1 MITTYPRS
9 FTPVPSVR
17 LSRLFGLMSLLM
29 CLLLSLVQPVAV
41 RLNLPF
47 PTTAE
52 PALPYAQADRN
63 FFIENRGQ
71 FASELAAVMLA
82 REAQLGVGHDGRL
95 HLKVN
100 DFPPLTLQF
109 VSEGYTPTPQVVLTG
124 PLATRVSFLT
134 GNDPSRWQTKVPVWT
149 EVQLK
154 GVVPQLTL
162 ALTVAEGRLRIR
174 ALPTG
179 QPDLTRIRL
188 VIEGATVVGVGSV
201 GVEVQVGERYLSLPL
216 LEFAGGNER
225 LHQVRPTMIGAY
237 SVGVPIALTEMIG
250 VHWPTLSSS
259 SAAHLLAA
267 STFLGGPGGS
277 SANDQA
283 TALKV
288 DGQGNIL
295 MAGWT
300 DSSGFPTTA
309 GAYDETHNG
318 GLYDAFVAKLSSD
331 LRTLQAATVLGGA
344 SFDYASA
351 LALDGQGNVVVAGE
365 TRSTDFPTTA
375 GAYDAT
381 HNGPSDAF
389 VAKLSS
395 DLRTL
400 QAATFLG
407 GTSFDNASALALDGQ
422 GNVVVAGGTGST
434 DFPTTAGAYDATH
447 NGFSDAFVAR
457 LSSDLRTLSAAT
469 FLGGSSSDEAT
480 ALALDGQGNVVVA
493 GRTGS
498 TDFPT
503 TAGAYDATHND
514 EYDTFVARLSSDLRT
529 LPAATFLGGS
539 DDDYASAL
547 ALDGQGNV
555 VVAGGTKST
564 DFPTTAGAYD
574 ATHNG
579 GFYDAFV
586 AKLSSDLRTLS
597 AATFLGGTGLDSATA
612 LALDGQGNVVVAGWA
627 KSTDFPTTAGAYDPT
642 YNGFYDAFV
651 AKLSSDL
658 RTLSAATFL
667 GGSDDDSARAL
678 ALDGQG
684 NVVVAGWTRSTDF
697 PTTAGAYDPTYNGF
711 SDVFVARLSS
721 DLGTLLAATFLGGRV
736 GYDSARALVLDG
748 QGNVVVAGETA
759 SSDFPTTA
767 GAYDATHNGG
777 FYDAF
782 VARLSSDLG
791 TLQAATFLGGINSDS
806 ASALA
811 LDGQGN
817 VVVAGETRST
827 DFPTTTGAYD
837 ETYNGGSDAFVARLS
852 SDLGTLQAA
861 TFLGGSDVDIAT
873 ALVFDGQGNV
883 VVAGRTDSSDFPIT
897 AGAYDETH
905 NDEYDAF
912 VARLSSDLG
921 TLQAATFLGGTSSDY
936 ARALALDG
944 QGNVVV
950 AGETGSS
957 DFPTTV
963 GAYDATRNGPSDA
976 FVASFTVRF
985 GIYLPLVLR

>member
-1 MITTYPRS
+1 
-9 FTPVPSVR
+9 
-17 LSRLFGLMSLLM
+17 M

-41 RLNLPF
+41 RLNHPF

-52 PALPYAQADRN
+52 PALPYAQVDRN

-100 DFPPLTLQF
+100 DAPPLTLQF

-124 PLATRVSFLT
+124 PLATHVSFLT

-188 VIEGATVVGVGSV
+188 VIEGATVVEVGSAS
-201 GVEVQVGERYLSLPL
+201 VEVQVGERYLSLPL

-250 VHWPTLSSS
+250 VHRPTLSSS

-309 GAYDETHNG
+309 GAYDATHNG

-331 LRTLQAATVLGGA
+331 LRTLQAATVLGG
-344 SFDYASA
+344 
-351 LALDGQGNVVVAGE
+351 
-365 TRSTDFPTTA
+365 
-375 GAYDAT
+375 
-381 HNGPSDAF
+381 
-389 VAKLSS
+389 
-395 DLRTL
+395 
-400 QAATFLG
+400 
-407 GTSFDNASALALDGQ
+407 
-422 GNVVVAGGTGST
+422 
-434 DFPTTAGAYDATH
+434 
-447 NGFSDAFVAR
+447 
-457 LSSDLRTLSAAT
+457 
-469 FLGGSSSDEAT
+469 
-480 ALALDGQGNVVVA
+480 
-493 GRTGS
+493 
-498 TDFPT
+498 
-503 TAGAYDATHND
+503 
-514 EYDTFVARLSSDLRT
+514 
-529 LPAATFLGGS
+529 
-539 DDDYASAL
+539 
-547 ALDGQGNV
+547 
-555 VVAGGTKST
+555 
-564 DFPTTAGAYD
+564 
-574 ATHNG
+574 
-579 GFYDAFV
+579 
-586 AKLSSDLRTLS
+586 
-597 AATFLGGTGLDSATA
+597 
-612 LALDGQGNVVVAGWA
+612 
-627 KSTDFPTTAGAYDPT
+627 
-642 YNGFYDAFV
+642 
-651 AKLSSDL
+651 
-658 RTLSAATFL
+658 
-667 GGSDDDSARAL
+667 
-678 ALDGQG
+678 
-684 NVVVAGWTRSTDF
+684 
-697 PTTAGAYDPTYNGF
+697 
-711 SDVFVARLSS
+711 
-721 DLGTLLAATFLGGRV
+721 
-736 GYDSARALVLDG
+736 
-748 QGNVVVAGETA
+748 
-759 SSDFPTTA
+759 
-767 GAYDATHNGG
+767 
-777 FYDAF
+777 
-782 VARLSSDLG
+782 
-791 TLQAATFLGGINSDS
+791 INSDY
-806 ASALA
+806 ARALA

-852 SDLGTLQAA
+852 SDLGTLQVA
-861 TFLGGSDVDIAT
+861 TFLGG
-873 ALVFDGQGNV
+873 
-883 VVAGRTDSSDFPIT
+883 
-897 AGAYDETH
+897 
-905 NDEYDAF
+905 
-912 VARLSSDLG
+912 LG
-921 TLQAATFLGGTSSDY
+921 MDY
-936 ARALALDG
+936 ASALALDG

-950 AGETGSS
+950 AGETVSS